1 MCKHCDTTA
10 MRYSKPNVLCSE
22 KLVIG
27 VSRFYVYNQLTGS
40 PTLEQI
46 EREVDSYGI
55 GWILC
60 PLMTVWDTLISTT
73 TEEIKLHQ
81 PECPC
86 RSTHEQALLLAL
98 QALSNANPWMAH
110 ASLLA
115 VAPDSSVRLILP
127 ELRKIVGRLACRPAV
142 ESRLVPG
149 TTLAAGHGGEE
160 PRQIH

>member
-1 MCKHCDTTA
+1 MCTHCDTKA

-60 PLMTVWDTLISTT
+60 PLMTVWDTLIATT

-98 QALSNANPWMAH
+98 QGLSNANPWMAH

-127 ELRKIVGRLACRPAV
+127 ELRKIVGRLACQQTIETKADPAM
-142 ESRLVPG
+142 SFGIDRS
-149 TTLAAGHGGEE
+149 GEE
-160 PRQIH
+160 PGLVH